1 MGTLD
6 PAVPDPTCLAS
17 AGATTFTTLG
27 CASCHTPSYP
37 GPTRTINLYSDL
49 LVHDMGPAMNDQ
61 FTAGLAGGSEWRT
74 APLWKVADRVHFLHD
89 GRATTISAAIAAHGG
104 QGAAAAAA
112 FAALDA
118 PTQQALLAFLS
129 CI

>member
-1 MGTLD
+1 
-6 PAVPDPTCLAS
+6 
-17 AGATTFTTLG
+17 
-27 CASCHTPSYP
+27 
-37 GPTRTINLYSDL
+37 
-49 LVHDMGPAMNDQ
+49 MNDQ
-61 FTAGLAGGSEWRT
+61 FTAGLASGSQWRT